1 MFVSANLVEI
11 FRQKQI
17 MTIVSIKRMP
27 DDDRE
32 DKSYIINH
40 EQIIIIMTESLF
52 GIIHLSA

>member
-17 MTIVSIKRMP
+17 MNIVSIKRMP
-27 DDDRE
+27 GDDRE